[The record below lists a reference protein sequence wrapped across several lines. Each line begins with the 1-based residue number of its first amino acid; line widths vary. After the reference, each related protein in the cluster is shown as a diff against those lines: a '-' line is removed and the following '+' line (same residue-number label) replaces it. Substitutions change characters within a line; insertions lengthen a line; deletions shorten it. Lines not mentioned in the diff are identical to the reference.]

1 MKPVNCSVANL
12 RKTLV
17 AATVASVLLA
27 ACAVTPLKPDGAAE
41 ARDKLTQLQSDPNLG
56 SRAPLAIKEAD
67 AAVSLAEQ
75 PQADKDLGAYR
86 VYLADRKVAT
96 ARALAETRLA
106 EDQRAALSAQRERVR
121 LDARTQEADAA
132 RNQAATARMAAAGS
146 EQEADAA
153 RSQAATARMAAAG
166 SEQEADA
173 ARSQTATARMAAAG
187 SEQEADAARS
197 QAATARMAAAGSQQE
212 ADAARSQAATARMAA
227 ASSQQEAAEMQ
238 RQIDALQAKVTDRG
252 IVLTLGD
259 VLFETGRAD
268 LKAGA
273 AGNLNKLV
281 AFLTKYP
288 ERVVAIEGYTDSV
301 GSEDYNQALSQ
312 RRADSVRSYLV
323 RAGIESGR
331 LSASGMGK
339 NDPVA
344 GNDSAIGRQQN
355 RRVAV
360 IINNSPTALR

>member
-12 RKTLV
+12 RRTLI

-27 ACAVTPLKPDGAAE
+27 ACAATPLKPDGAAE

-67 AAVSLAEQ
+67 AAVSIAEQ

-96 ARALAETRLA
+96 ARALAETRFA
-106 EDQRAALSAQRERVR
+106 EDQRTALSAKRESAR
-121 LDARTQEADAA
+121 LEARTNEADAA
-132 RNQAATARMAAAGS
+132 KDQAATARM
-146 EQEADAA
+146 D
-153 RSQAATARMAAAG
+153 
-166 SEQEADA
+166 
-173 ARSQTATARMAAAG
+173 
-187 SEQEADAARS
+187 
-197 QAATARMAAAGSQQE
+197 
-212 ADAARSQAATARMAA
+212 A

-259 VLFETGRAD
+259 VLFESGRAD

-273 AGNLNKLV
+273 AGNLSRLV
-281 AFLTKYP
+281 AFLSKYP
-288 ERVVAIEGYTDSV
+288 ERVVTIEGYTDSI
-301 GSEDYNQALSQ
+301 GGDDYNQALSQ

-323 RAGIESGR
+323 RAGIDSGR
-331 LSASGMGK
+331 LTTAGMGK

-344 GNDSAIGRQQN
+344 GNDTAIGRQQN

-360 IINNSPTALR
+360 IINNPPTALR

>member
-1 MKPVNCSVANL
+1 MNTENCSVTNL
-12 RKTLV
+12 RKTLI

-27 ACAVTPLKPDGAAE
+27 ACAAAPLKPDGAAE
-41 ARDKLTQLQSDPNLG
+41 VRNKLTQLQSDPNLG

-67 AAVSLAEQ
+67 AAVSTAEQ
-75 PQADKDLGAYR
+75 PQADKDLAAHR
-86 VYLADRKVAT
+86 VYLADRKVET
-96 ARALAETRLA
+96 ARAQAETRFA
-106 EDQRAALSAQRERVR
+106 EDQRAALSAQRERAR

-132 RNQAATARMAAAGS
+132 KG
-146 EQEADAA
+146 
-153 RSQAATARMAAAG
+153 
-166 SEQEADA
+166 
-173 ARSQTATARMAAAG
+173 
-187 SEQEADAARS
+187 
-197 QAATARMAAAGSQQE
+197 
-212 ADAARSQAATARMAA
+212 QAATARMAA
-227 ASSQQEAAEMQ
+227 ASSEQEAAELQ
-238 RQIDALQAKVTDRG
+238 RQIDALQAKPTDRG
-252 IVLTLGD
+252 LVLTLGD
-259 VLFETGRAD
+259 VLFETGRSD

-273 AGNLNKLV
+273 AGNLSKLV

-288 ERVVAIEGYTDSV
+288 ERTVAIEGYTDSV

-360 IINNSPTALR
+360 IISNPPIALR

>member
-1 MKPVNCSVANL
+1 MNTEKCSVTNL
-12 RKTLV
+12 RKTLI

-27 ACAVTPLKPDGAAE
+27 ACAAAPLKPDGAAE
-41 ARDKLTQLQSDPNLG
+41 ARNKLTQLQSDPNLG

-67 AAVSLAEQ
+67 AAVSTAEQ
-75 PQADKDLGAYR
+75 PLADKDLGAHR
-86 VYLADRKVAT
+86 VYLADRKVET
-96 ARALAETRLA
+96 ARALAETRFA
-106 EDQRAALSAQRERVR
+106 EDQRATLSAQREHAR
-121 LDARTQEADAA
+121 LDARTHEADAA
-132 RNQAATARMAAAGS
+132 KSQVATARMDAANS
-146 EQEADAA
+146 EQEA
-153 RSQAATARMAAAG
+153 
-166 SEQEADA
+166 
-173 ARSQTATARMAAAG
+173 
-187 SEQEADAARS
+187 
-197 QAATARMAAAGSQQE
+197 
-212 ADAARSQAATARMAA
+212 
-227 ASSQQEAAEMQ
+227 AELQ
-238 RQIDALQAKVTDRG
+238 RQIDALQAKPTDRG
-252 IVLTLGD
+252 LVLTLGD

-273 AGNLNKLV
+273 AGNLSKLV

-331 LSASGMGK
+331 ISASGMGK

-344 GNDSAIGRQQN
+344 SNDSAIGRQQN

-360 IINNSPTALR
+360 IINNPPIALR

>member
-1 MKPVNCSVANL
+1 MNPVNRSVANL
-12 RKTLV
+12 PRTLV
-17 AATVASVLLA
+17 AAAVASVLLA
-27 ACAVTPLKPDGAAE
+27 ACAATPLKPDGAAE

-67 AAVSLAEQ
+67 AAVSIAEQ

-86 VYLADRKVAT
+86 VYLADRKVAR
-96 ARALAETRLA
+96 ARALAETRFA
-106 EDQRAALSAQRERVR
+106 EDQRAALSAKRESAR
-121 LDARTQEADAA
+121 LEARTNEADAA
-132 RNQAATARMAAAGS
+132 KDQAAS
-146 EQEADAA
+146 
-153 RSQAATARMAAAG
+153 
-166 SEQEADA
+166 
-173 ARSQTATARMAAAG
+173 
-187 SEQEADAARS
+187 
-197 QAATARMAAAGSQQE
+197 
-212 ADAARSQAATARMAA
+212 ARMAA

-259 VLFETGRAD
+259 VLFESGRAD

-273 AGNLNKLV
+273 AGNLSKLV

-288 ERVVAIEGYTDSV
+288 ERVVTIEGYTDSI
-301 GSEDYNQALSQ
+301 GGDDYNQALSQ

-323 RAGIESGR
+323 RAGIDSGR
-331 LSASGMGK
+331 LTTAGMGK

-360 IINNSPTALR
+360 IINNPPTALR